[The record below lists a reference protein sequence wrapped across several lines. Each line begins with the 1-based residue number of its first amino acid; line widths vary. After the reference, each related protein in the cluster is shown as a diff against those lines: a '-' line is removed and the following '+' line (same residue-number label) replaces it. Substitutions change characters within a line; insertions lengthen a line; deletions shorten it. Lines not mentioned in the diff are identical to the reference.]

1 MMRSRAFWERNRQLL
16 SALTVLLIGALY
28 VGGEVARC
36 GELGFPLDDGWI
48 HQTFA
53 RNLARSGRLAYGAGE
68 VSAGSTAP
76 LWTALLAIGYALHVV
91 PFLWTY
97 VLGAASWLLV
107 ALVGAAL
114 SERLFPRWRSV
125 GTWVM
130 LACLLEWHMAWAA
143 FSGMETILFISL
155 SLLLIERYAADAR
168 PFWLGIIG
176 GLLFLTR
183 PEGIVLV
190 GLVGVVFILERCR
203 PFSVSSVASA
213 VADMGAGVGAL
224 LIPYLVFNMVVSGHP
239 FPNTFYA
246 KQAEYRELLS
256 LPLWTRLWIV
266 IRRPL
271 IGAQVLLVPGFV
283 GMVVALA
290 RRREDVLRRERPFLP
305 WLPLAW
311 WGSYFIIYAL
321 RMPVDYQYGR
331 YLMPT
336 IPVLLI
342 YGLIGTARWLRPRS
356 RQLMWRVLSRAV
368 PPMLAC
374 LAVAFLIIGGRAYA
388 DDVCIINCEMVAVGR
403 WLNANTPPDA
413 LIAAHDIGA
422 IGYFAHRPLLDLAG
436 LITPQVVPFIRDQD
450 RLLNFVV
457 AQGADY
463 LVTFP
468 SWYPQMVTDRRLTP
482 LYSTGCALTRQH
494 GGDNMVI
501 YGVHGNRVTD

>member
-1 MMRSRAFWERNRQLL
+1 M
-16 SALTVLLIGALY
+16 LIGALY
-28 VGGEVARC
+28 VGGAARC
-36 GELGFPLDDGWI
+36 GELGLPLDDGWI
-48 HQTFA
+48 HQTYA
-53 RNLARSGRLAYGAGE
+53 RNLAYSGRLTFDAQR
-68 VSAGSTAP
+68 VSTGSTAP
-76 LWTALLAIGYALHVV
+76 LWTAMLAIGYILRVV
-91 PFLWTY
+91 PLLWTY
-97 VLGAASWLLV
+97 ALGAAGWLLV

-114 SERLFPRWRSV
+114 SERLFPRQRSL

-130 LACLLEWHMAWAA
+130 FACLIEWHLAWAA
-143 FSGMETILFISL
+143 FSGMETILFIFL
-155 SLLLIERYAADAR
+155 ALLLIERYAADTR
-168 PFWLGIIG
+168 PFWLGLIG

-190 GLVGVVFILERCR
+190 GLVGMTFLLEKCR
-203 PFSVSSVASA
+203 PFRITSLVSAA
-213 VADMGAGVGAL
+213 ADLGAGLGAL

-246 KQAEYRELLS
+246 KQAEYRELLA

-271 IGAQVLLVPGFV
+271 IGAQVLLIPGFV
-283 GMVVALA
+283 STAVAL
-290 RRREDVLRRERPFLP
+290 VLRREWATSPGRPLLP
-305 WLPLAW
+305 WLPLVW
-311 WGSYFIIYAL
+311 WASYFAIYAL

-336 IPVLLI
+336 IPVMLI
-342 YGLIGTARWLRPRS
+342 YGLAGTTHWLRPRS
-356 RQLMWRVLSRAV
+356 RQIMRRVLSRAV
-368 PPMLAC
+368 PLTLTC
-374 LAVAFLIIGGRAYA
+374 LGVGFLIIGGQAYA
-388 DDVCIINCEMVAVGR
+388 DDVCVINCEMVATGR
-403 WLNANTPPDA
+403 WLNDNTPPDA

-450 RLLNFVV
+450 RLLDFVI

-468 SWYPQMVTDRRLTP
+468 SWYPQMVSDERLIPIYNTD
-482 LYSTGCALTRQH
+482 CELTRRR

-501 YGVHGNRVTD
+501 YGVQLTGSSHEEATRSASYK